1 MTLTS
6 KYLSSS
12 SCNHTWQALVASTRV
27 MCDDD
32 SVLNSFFVVRSEEE
46 KTSEVK
52 GEIDISGKSNL
63 IVDKG
68 GSADLK

>member
-1 MTLTS
+1 M
-6 KYLSSS
+6 
-12 SCNHTWQALVASTRV
+12 ASTRV